1 MLVICT
7 LVLLLLVVE
16 ATAFGHS
23 PAAGRYALSL
33 ANAFLLSA
41 ALLSAFAVVA
51 VLVDEQVKVIG
62 ITLGSTLVMYV
73 ATGALKA
80 ADAPAWI
87 RYFMPFEHYHSAE
100 AMSGDGL
107 PLWPVALL
115 LLATAIATTVAFWW
129 YGRRDLA

>member
-23 PAAGRYALSL
+23 PAAGRYALAL

-87 RYFMPFEHYHSAE
+87 RYLMPFEHYHSAE

-115 LLATAIATTVAFWW
+115 LLATAIATAVAFWW